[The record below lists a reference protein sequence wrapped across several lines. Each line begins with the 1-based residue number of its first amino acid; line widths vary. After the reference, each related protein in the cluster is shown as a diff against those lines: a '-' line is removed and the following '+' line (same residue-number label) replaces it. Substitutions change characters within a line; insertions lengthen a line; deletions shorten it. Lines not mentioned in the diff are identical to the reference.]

1 MKIILPFEHK
11 SHNKF
16 WNETNI
22 DEARQSIKDNY
33 DTIISLIKETIA
45 HYNEGNRAS
54 TGTSCNYKTE
64 AGNMCAVGRCL
75 TEDALKD
82 FHVEEAEMTFGIE
95 NMSSAL
101 TEKYP
106 CFDSMFQEKYQGVH
120 IKVWGVLQG
129 LHDYDE
135 HWDAEGLAEDGKK
148 YILENLGTEI
158 YNDVFGV

>member
-1 MKIILPFEHK
+1 MRTILPFEK
-11 SHNKF
+11 YVNSTKVDL
-16 WNETNI
+16 
-22 DEARQSIKDNY
+22 DEILQSIKDNY

-45 HYNEGNRAS
+45 NYNEGNRAS
-54 TGTSCNYKTE
+54 TGTACNYKTE

-75 TEDALKD
+75 TEDALTE
-82 FHVEEAEMTFGIE
+82 FHALEVGRGTFGIE
-95 NMSSAL
+95 NMPSTL

-120 IKVWGVLQG
+120 IKVWDVMQG

-148 YILENLGTEI
+148 FILENLGTEI
-158 YNDVFGV
+158 YNEVFGV

>member
-1 MKIILPFEHK
+1 MKTILPFENSTK
-11 SHNKF
+11 V
-16 WNETNI
+16 EL
-22 DEARQSIKDNY
+22 DEIHQSIKDNY

-54 TGTSCNYKTE
+54 NQISCNYKTE

-75 TEDALKD
+75 TEDALTE
-82 FHVEEAEMTFGIE
+82 FHFEEVMNTFGIE
-95 NMSSAL
+95 NMPLAL

-120 IKVWGVLQG
+120 IKVWGVMQG

-135 HWDAEGLAEDGKK
+135 HWDAEGLTELGKK
-148 YILENLGTEI
+148 YILDNLGTEI
-158 YNDVFGV
+158 HNDVFGV

>member
-1 MKIILPFEHK
+1 M
-11 SHNKF
+11 N
-16 WNETNI
+16 
-22 DEARQSIKDNY
+22 
-33 DTIISLIKETIA
+33 
-45 HYNEGNRAS
+45 
-54 TGTSCNYKTE
+54 
-64 AGNMCAVGRCL
+64 
-75 TEDALKD
+75 
-82 FHVEEAEMTFGIE
+82 TFGIE
-95 NMSSAL
+95 NMPLDL